1 MTSVNI
7 NCRLTRRCYN
17 IASYVSFLSLLKNLT
32 CELYCIYT
40 DFYTFSQKLK
50 ISMKKKK
57 SKTIK
62 SHKKQTD
69 EITTWKILYNN
80 KFVQIKYVRF
90 DFRVT

>member
-1 MTSVNI
+1 
-7 NCRLTRRCYN
+7 
-17 IASYVSFLSLLKNLT
+17 
-32 CELYCIYT
+32 
-40 DFYTFSQKLK
+40 
-50 ISMKKKK
+50 MKKKK